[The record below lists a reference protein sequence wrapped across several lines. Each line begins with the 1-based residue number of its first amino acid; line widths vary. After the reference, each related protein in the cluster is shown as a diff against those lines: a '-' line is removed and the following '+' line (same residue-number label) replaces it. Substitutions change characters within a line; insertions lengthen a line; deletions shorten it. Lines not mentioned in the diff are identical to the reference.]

1 MSYHV
6 YFIIPVQIKGEKNK
20 WFRSKNTVC
29 FPHTH
34 HHHHTHM
41 YLMALDQQVGSLS
54 LLLHQSVMSVSPVK
68 TQNQYITTKDSFRK
82 HSASLLTLQE
92 ASQNGQGLDGTILIL
107 QSQLSTPEKRQQS
120 HSISTSSLKESI
132 FAVNQSQ
139 TKSKNNLTN

>member
-1 MSYHV
+1 MSTHV
-6 YFIIPVQIKGEKNK
+6 YYSSLDQREKNK

-29 FPHTH
+29 LPHTH

-41 YLMALDQQVGSLS
+41 HLMALDQQVGSMS

-68 TQNQYITTKDSFRK
+68 TQNQYITTRDSFRK

-92 ASQNGQGLDGTILIL
+92 AIQNGQGLDGTILIL

-132 FAVNQSQ
+132 FTVNQSQ